1 MAQAAKII
9 SSASGQDIKYV
20 DVDREE
26 WVKGVVASGIP
37 AAYGEVLRKLSKT
50 IADNYGSRP
59 TQDVHTVTGREPIPV
74 LPHLACSTF
83 ALHIRKEKQ
92 KEHMFSSGAFHC
104 IQFPFPCLAS
114 R

>member
-59 TQDVHTVTGREPIPV
+59 TQDVHTVTGREPIP
-74 LPHLACSTF
+74 F
-83 ALHIRKEKQ
+83 ADFAKREA
-92 KEHMFSSGAFHC
+92 GAWSV
-104 IQFPFPCLAS
+104 QEVKKDD
-114 R
+114 

>member
-26 WVKGVVASGIP
+26 RVKGVVASGIP
-37 AAYGEVLRKLSKT
+37 AANGEVLRKLSKA

-59 TQDVHTVTGREPIPV
+59 TQDVHTVPGRDPIAG
-74 LPHLACSTF
+74 LPHLTCSTV
-83 ALHIRKEKQ
+83 ALPSGNEKQ
-92 KEHMFSSGAFHC
+92 RYHMVSSGAFH
-104 IQFPFPCLAS
+104 
-114 R
+114 